1 MKAVVFAAGR
11 GERLWPL
18 TEKKPKPLLRL
29 GGVPIVERT
38 LSGLAEAGIREIILV
53 VSYNQEMI
61 RRFIGDGRRLGCNVS
76 YVRQRV
82 PAGTADALKACQSQ
96 LEKEHEFIVVYGD
109 DYYHASGIR
118 KFVRYATRIKD
129 NAIGSGEVKDS
140 SRFGILE
147 TKNGLVKS
155 IQEKVGARGP
165 AKVNAGI
172 YLLKETVFKILRRL
186 RPSPRREYE
195 LTDCVNQLVGQ
206 GEKVRILSFSRDE
219 WLGITYPWDLL
230 QANASALE
238 EDRVVA
244 SGLVESGVKITGKV
258 SLSKGSIVRFGS
270 SLEGPM
276 TIGEGSM
283 VGPNSYVRAFTSI
296 GKNCRI
302 GANCEVKNS
311 LIMDNVHIPHLS
323 YVGDSVVGDGTSL
336 GAGTITANLRFDKAN
351 VQSWVKDRWVDSG
364 RRKLGAIFGD
374 DVRTGI
380 NVSVLPGVKV
390 GRGAWIGPGVIV
402 KSDVR
407 SGERVKK

>member
-11 GERLWPL
+11 GVRLWPL
-18 TEKKPKPLLRL
+18 TENKPKPLLRL
-29 GGVPIVERT
+29 GGRPIVERT
-38 LSGLAEAGIREIILV
+38 LSGLAVAGIHEIIIV

-61 RRFIGDGRRLGCNVS
+61 RGFIGDGRRLGCNVS
-76 YVRQRV
+76 YVRQRA

-129 NAIGSGEVKDS
+129 NAIGGGEVKDS

-186 RPSPRREYE
+186 RPSPRGEYE

-230 QANASALE
+230 QANASALN

-244 SGLVESGVKITGKV
+244 NGLVERGVKITGKV
-258 SLSKGSIVRFGS
+258 SLSKGSVVRFGS

-351 VQSWVKDRWVDSG
+351 VQSWVRDRWVDSG

-390 GRGAWIGPGVIV
+390 GRGAWIGPGVMV
-402 KSDVR
+402 KRDVR
-407 SGERVKK
+407 SGEKVKK